1 MELTKEQI
9 EVMIQTFEE
18 LIDIDNSSLFT
29 EQWDLYNYLKDNKE

>member
-29 EQWDLYNYLKDNKE
+29 EQWDLYNYLKDNK

>member
-9 EVMIQTFEE
+9 EVMIETFEE

-29 EQWDLYNYLKDNKE
+29 KQWDLYNYLKDNKE